1 MAGKGKG
8 LFTSRV
14 DNRDVTASA
23 RGRKTN
29 LIVSEVAPVVEE
41 GSIHSWNDDDFAE
54 ADRVVEEVEEDG
66 SHESCGS
73 RLKVRR
79 VEKGRWGR
87 ASEDSSSSVV
97 APKKKNSGKDT
108 SWIITD
114 PVPGGPLV
122 SHVIPSFGGHIA
134 RKLWDTPKDGGR
146 PLKLP
151 MSGKKTPVYRS
162 GGILV
167 EAVTEVAIASADDE
181 HAQGY
186 MAVLLGSTI
195 FVDKSGDRIRPQ
207 LFPLLGDIHSIPSYS
222 WGAGTLAYMY
232 RQFGLSSRSGMRTI
246 VGCLSLLQ
254 AWIFEYFPIFRP
266 APPAV
271 AKGSQPRACCWNHVG
286 PFPQTEK
293 KLVEYRGIL
302 DGLTAGSVMWEPY
315 GPPKEYEIWFQTV
328 SHPFII
334 DPDHLDAPLPRD
346 DVVVNI
352 ETANALLDQFA
363 VARRMED
370 DAEQLQFFRRM
381 MKDVGPLIDHRLS
394 RRKPSKGPTPVN
406 RVQREA
412 DGLRYEESEED

>member
-1 MAGKGKG
+1 MSRPRSRREG
-8 LFTSRV
+8 FTSRPRSRREGFTSRPRIG
-14 DNRDVTASA
+14 RDCSTPSPTSGRETVTPGPRSGRETFTPGPRSGP

-29 LIVSEVAPVVEE
+29 PIVSEVAPVVEE
-41 GSIHSWNDDDFAE
+41 GSIHSWNDNDFAE
-54 ADRVVEEVEEDG
+54 ADRVVEEVVEEVEQDG

-97 APKKKNSGKDT
+97 APKKKKSGKDT

-146 PLKLP
+146 PVLTGYHRFGPL
-151 MSGKKTPVYRS
+151 
-162 GGILV
+162 
-167 EAVTEVAIASADDE
+167 ADHLWDNWKD
-181 HAQGY
+181 HR
-186 MAVLLGSTI
+186 VHLT
-195 FVDKSGDRIRPQ
+195 
-207 LFPLLGDIHSIPSYS
+207 
-222 WGAGTLAYMY
+222 
-232 RQFGLSSRSGMRTI
+232 SRSEPAT
-246 VGCLSLLQ
+246 
-254 AWIFEYFPIFRP
+254 FP
-266 APPAV
+266 
-271 AKGSQPRACCWNHVG
+271 G
-286 PFPQTEK
+286 E
-293 KLVEYRGIL
+293 
-302 DGLTAGSVMWEPY
+302 TA
-315 GPPKEYEIWFQTV
+315 KEYEIWFQTV

-363 VARRMED
+363 IARRMED

-394 RRKPSKGPTPVN
+394 RRKPSKGPTPGN

>member
-29 LIVSEVAPVVEE
+29 PIVSEVAPVVEE

-54 ADRVVEEVEEDG
+54 ADRVVEEIVEEVEQDG

-87 ASEDSSSSVV
+87 ASEDSSSSIV
-97 APKKKNSGKDT
+97 APKKKKSGKDT

-134 RKLWDTPKDGGR
+134 QKLWDTPKDGGR
-146 PLKLP
+146 PVLTGYHRFGPL
-151 MSGKKTPVYRS
+151 
-162 GGILV
+162 
-167 EAVTEVAIASADDE
+167 ADHLWDNWE
-181 HAQGY
+181 DHR
-186 MAVLLGSTI
+186 VHLI
-195 FVDKSGDRIRPQ
+195 
-207 LFPLLGDIHSIPSYS
+207 
-222 WGAGTLAYMY
+222 
-232 RQFGLSSRSGMRTI
+232 SRSEP
-246 VGCLSLLQ
+246 
-254 AWIFEYFPIFRP
+254 ANFPRE
-266 APPAV
+266 
-271 AKGSQPRACCWNHVG
+271 
-286 PFPQTEK
+286 T
-293 KLVEYRGIL
+293 
-302 DGLTAGSVMWEPY
+302 T
-315 GPPKEYEIWFQTV
+315 KEYKMWFQTV

-334 DPDHLDAPLPRD
+334 DPDHLDALLPRD
-346 DVVVNI
+346 AVVVNI

-363 VARRMED
+363 VARRIED
-370 DAEQLQFFRRM
+370 DAEQLKFFRRM
-381 MKDVGPLIDHRLS
+381 MKDIGPLIDDHRLS
-394 RRKPSKGPTPVN
+394 RRKPSKGPTPSN

-412 DGLRYEESEED
+412 DGLRYDDSEKD